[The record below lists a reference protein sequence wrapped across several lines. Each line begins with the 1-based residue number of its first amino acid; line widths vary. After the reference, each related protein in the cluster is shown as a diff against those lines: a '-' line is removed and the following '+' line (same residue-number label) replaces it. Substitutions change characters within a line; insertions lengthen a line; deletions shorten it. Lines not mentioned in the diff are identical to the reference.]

1 MHLDQLR
8 SRVPWNLAIFIAIEC
23 VRSLYA
29 TVFKMRKLFRSILIV
44 SALFYSGLASA
55 AVDPIYTGFFSNEA
69 IDGYDAVAY
78 FTEGKPVAGSDE
90 FTFEYQG
97 AVWKFASQ
105 EHLDL
110 FRNDPQ
116 AYAPQYGGYC
126 AYAVANGDTA
136 SAEPD
141 LWTIHDGKLYLNYNR
156 RINNQFRND
165 IEAFIEQADQ
175 NWPQIEKK

>member
-1 MHLDQLR
+1 MQKFLYSLLLLTA
-8 SRVPWNLAIFIAIEC
+8 LAC
-23 VRSLYA
+23 TSV
-29 TVFKMRKLFRSILIV
+29 
-44 SALFYSGLASA
+44 ASA

-78 FTEGKPVAGSDE
+78 FTEGKPVEGSDD

-97 AVWKFASQ
+97 AEWKFASQ

-110 FRNDPQ
+110 FKADPQ

-141 LWTIHDGKLYLNYNR
+141 LWTIHEGKLYLNYNR
-156 RINNQFRND
+156 KINEQFRND
-165 IEAFIEQADQ
+165 IDTFIEQADQ
-175 NWPQIEKK
+175 NWPEIEKK